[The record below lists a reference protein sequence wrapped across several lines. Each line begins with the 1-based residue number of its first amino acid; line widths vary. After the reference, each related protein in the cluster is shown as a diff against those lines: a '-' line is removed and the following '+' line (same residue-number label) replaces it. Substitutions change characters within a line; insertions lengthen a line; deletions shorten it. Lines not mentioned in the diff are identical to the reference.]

1 MASLVRFLSVAV
13 LALLGVSDIHP
24 AEASADGAPQPT
36 APDSRLAASGPPL
49 APPLPDSGLA
59 EAVRDLETGR
69 PWHAA
74 RTLRKIVSE
83 RQEPDPFTV
92 LLLARAEAGWGHWS
106 AVWDLLSEREWSVGD
121 EPDALWLKGRAAE
134 EEGAWAEAAEAY
146 RRYLEADGAGLT
158 GARPGRARAVEVRRA
173 RSLFHAGR
181 GDEALE
187 VLAAIAE
194 DTSSTRGWAA
204 LELAN
209 AAAESGAVE
218 FTRRV
223 LRWVDRPHASR
234 TWELLPRAHLSAGD
248 TAAALDAY
256 LSVARA
262 GEDGP
267 VAVRAWVRA
276 GDLRLRR
283 GDTATAARAYRAALD
298 RDSGSA
304 EAAWGVVETGA
315 IDTPE
320 IALRAFRALGGSDR
334 EAAALEAVE
343 RFAELSGSAEGLS
356 PTLRLAR
363 ARLLVAE
370 GRPAEAIVDLREL
383 ASSADGEVAA
393 EALVLW
399 ARARRRQG
407 RWGDARR
414 IQDRLVEEQPSSAE
428 AVDVVFHRADDRH
441 DRGDLSGAA
450 AGYRRAIE
458 MAPALNRAGEARMR
472 LGQVHLT
479 RGELVDAAEVFEGYL
494 AAFPRGRRWE
504 EATYWAAWSRAVDGD
519 PEAARAHTDRLMR
532 EQPLSYYTVLAGR
545 LLGEAFGPQLPPGA
559 PAPRLPWLE
568 AEMERVEMLREAG
581 LEEAVEARIQALIAR
596 VAESDEQL
604 LRLSLELGGRGFTL
618 QGIRLGWELRRRGH
632 PWDHQLVRAIFPFP
646 YRELVAREAAEWNLD
661 PYFLAALIRQES
673 AFEARARSGA
683 GAVGLMQ
690 VIPSTGEAV
699 ARRVGPARFS
709 ERLLEH
715 PEVNVHLGAAFLA
728 GLKDRFGDRTP
739 LVLVAYNAGPTRA
752 RRWERAFP
760 EIEDPVRFT
769 ERIPFSETRGYVKSV
784 TRNLALYRWLY
795 GEQ

>member
-1 MASLVRFLSVAV
+1 MASLARFLSVAV
-13 LALLGVSDIHP
+13 LALLGVWDIHP
-24 AEASADGAPQPT
+24 GDASAAAPGSAAATPLVSTSVGA
-36 APDSRLAASGPPL
+36 APRS
-49 APPLPDSGLA
+49 LPDSGLA

-74 RTLRKIVSE
+74 RRLREIVS
-83 RQEPDPFTV
+83 RRPDPDPFTV
-92 LLLARAEAGWGHWS
+92 LLLARAEAGWENWS
-106 AVWDLLSEREWSVGD
+106 AVWDLLSDREWTVSAA
-121 EPDALWLKGRAAE
+121 PDALWLRGRAGE

-146 RRYLEADGAGLT
+146 RAYLEAEAAGL
-158 GARPGRARAVEVRRA
+158 ARAGPGRRRAVEVRRA

-204 LELAN
+204 LELAH
-209 AAAESGAVE
+209 AAAESGDVE

-223 LRWVDRPHASR
+223 LRWVERSHASE

-256 LSVARA
+256 LAVARA
-262 GEDGP
+262 GEVGP

-276 GDLRLRR
+276 GDLRLRL
-283 GDTATAARAYRAALD
+283 GDTASAARAYRAALE
-298 RDSGSA
+298 RDPGSA
-304 EAAWGVVETGA
+304 DAGEGVVHTGA
-315 IDTPE
+315 IDEPE
-320 IALRAFRALGGSDR
+320 LALRAFRALDGTHR
-334 EAAALEAVE
+334 RAPALEAVE
-343 RFAELSGSAEGLS
+343 RYAELSVASDALS

-363 ARLLVAE
+363 ARLRIAE
-370 GRPAEAIVDLREL
+370 GRPGEAIVDLREL
-383 ASSADGEVAA
+383 ASSPDEEIAP
-393 EALVLW
+393 EALELW

-407 RWGDARR
+407 RFGDARA
-414 IQDRLVEEQPSSAE
+414 IQDRLVEEHPSSPQ
-428 AVDVVFHRADDRH
+428 AVEVVFYRADDRQ
-441 DRGDLSGAA
+441 DRGDLAGAA
-450 AGYRRAIE
+450 AGFRRAIE
-458 MAPALNRAGEARMR
+458 MAPAVSRAGEARMR

-479 RGELVDAAEVFEGYL
+479 RGELSEAARVFEAYL
-494 AAFPRGRRWE
+494 ASFPRGRRWE
-504 EATYWAAWSRAVDGD
+504 EATYWAAWSRAMDGD
-519 PEAARAHTDRLMR
+519 PDAAQAHADRLIR
-532 EQPLSYYTVLAGR
+532 EEPLSYYTVLAGQ

-568 AEMERVEMLREAG
+568 AEMERVETLREAG
-581 LEEAVEARIQALIAR
+581 LEDAVEARIQALIGR
-596 VAESDEQL
+596 VEASDEQL
-604 LRLSLELGGRGFTL
+604 LRLSLELGSRGFTL
-618 QGIRLGWELRRRGH
+618 QGIRLGWELRRRDH

-646 YRELVAREAAEWNLD
+646 YRELVAREAAEWSLD

-699 ARRVGPARFS
+699 ARRVGPAGFS

-752 RRWERAFP
+752 RRWERAYP

-769 ERIPFSETRGYVKSV
+769 ERIPFTETRGYVKSV